1 MSTAAA
7 PHRDAALRADSGAP
21 QEHVS
26 RAAAADATLDGGIR
40 PVRGQPTLEMVATAS
55 GVSRSTVSRVV
66 NHSPNVR
73 PEVVAA
79 VQRAIEELNY
89 VPNRAAR
96 SLAGRHTYAIALLV
110 PEDASRFFGDPYFA
124 SIVQGITGTLESSDY
139 VLNLLVARDGAGD
152 KTRRYLQGGNVDGAL
167 VVSHHPSNTHLRE
180 INASLPVVFG
190 GRPALPDLGP
200 CYSVDVDNVGGAR
213 LATEHLVG
221 LGRRRIAT
229 VTGPPDMPASVDRL
243 AGWRQV
249 LQEAGRPIDA
259 VVAGDFTTAGG
270 AAAVR
275 DLLARVPDLDAVFV
289 ANDLMARGALTV
301 LAERGLDVPGDVAV
315 IGYDDSPAA
324 TSGDLPLS
332 TVSQPSI
339 AMGAQMTEMLLGLLA
354 GREPESR
361 ACVLQTR
368 LVLRATA

>member
-1 MSTAAA
+1 MST
-7 PHRDAALRADSGAP
+7 D
-21 QEHVS
+21 
-26 RAAAADATLDGGIR
+26 DATLDAGLR
-40 PVRGQPTLEMVATAS
+40 PVRGQPTLEMVAAAS

-66 NHSPNVR
+66 NRSPNVR
-73 PEVVAA
+73 SEVVTA
-79 VQRAIEELNY
+79 VQRAIEQLHY

-124 SIVQGITGTLESSDY
+124 SVVQGITGALEPSDY
-139 VLNLLVARDGAGD
+139 VLNLLVARDGAGG
-152 KTRRYLQGGNVDGAL
+152 KSWRYLQGGNVDGAL
-167 VVSHHPSNTHLRE
+167 VVSHHPSNTDLRE

-190 GRPALPDLGP
+190 GRPALPDLDP

-213 LATEHLVG
+213 LAAAHLVG
-221 LGRRRIAT
+221 LGRRQIAT

-243 AGWRQV
+243 VGWRQV
-249 LQEAGRPIDA
+249 LQAAGRPADA
-259 VVAGDFTTAGG
+259 VFVGDFTTAGG
-270 AAAVR
+270 AVAMR
-275 DLLARVPDLDAVFV
+275 ELLSRRPDVDAVFV
-289 ANDLMARGALTV
+289 ANDLMARGALAV
-301 LAERGLDVPGDVAV
+301 LAEHGLRVPEDVAV

-324 TSGDLPLS
+324 TAGGQPLS

>member
-1 MSTAAA
+1 MSTGTASQ
-7 PHRDAALRADSGAP
+7 RDGATPVVSVGLRGGKPREALP
-21 QEHVS
+21 
-26 RAAAADATLDGGIR
+26 DATLDVGVR
-40 PVRGQPTLEMVATAS
+40 PVRGQPTLEMVAAVS

-66 NHSPNVR
+66 NRSPNVR

-124 SIVQGITGTLESSDY
+124 SIVQGITGALEASDY
-139 VLNLLVARDGAGD
+139 VLNLLVARDGPGG
-152 KTRRYLQGGNVDGAL
+152 KTMRYLQGGNVDGAL
-167 VVSHHPSNTHLRE
+167 VVSHHSSNTDLRE

-190 GRPALPDLGP
+190 GRPAVADIGP

-213 LATEHLVG
+213 LATRHLVA

-229 VTGPPDMPASVDRL
+229 VTGPLDMPAAVDRL
-243 AGWRQV
+243 AGWQQV
-249 LQEAGRPIDA
+249 LQEAGRPVDA
-259 VVAGDFTTAGG
+259 AVAGDFTTAGG
-270 AAAVR
+270 AAAMHE
-275 DLLARVPDLDAVFV
+275 LLARVPDLDAVFV

-301 LAERGLDVPGDVAV
+301 LTERGLDVPGDVAL
-315 IGYDDSPAA
+315 IGYDDSAAA
-324 TSGDLPLS
+324 TSGSLPLS

-339 AMGAQMTEMLLGLLA
+339 SMGARMTEMLLELLE
-354 GREPESR
+354 GTEPENR

>member
-1 MSTAAA
+1 MSTDAG
-7 PHRDAALRADSGAP
+7 PPRDPAVRAGSG
-21 QEHVS
+21 
-26 RAAAADATLDGGIR
+26 ATLDAGIR
-40 PVRGQPTLEMVATAS
+40 PVRGQPTLEMVAAVS

-73 PEVVAA
+73 PEVATA

-124 SIVQGITGTLESSDY
+124 SIVQGITGALEASDY
-139 VLNLLVARDGAGD
+139 VLNLLVARDGAGG

-167 VVSHHPSNTHLRE
+167 VVSHHPSNTDLRD

-190 GRPALPDLGP
+190 GRPALPDLDP

-213 LATEHLVG
+213 LATDHLVG

-243 AGWRQV
+243 AGWRGV
-249 LQEAGRPIDA
+249 LADDGRPTDA
-259 VVAGDFTTAGG
+259 VVAGDFTTVGG
-270 AAAVR
+270 AAAMR
-275 DLLARVPDLDAVFV
+275 ELLARVPDLDAVFV
-289 ANDLMARGALTV
+289 ANDLMARGALSV
-301 LAERGLDVPGDVAV
+301 LAEHGLDVPRDVAL

-324 TSGDLPLS
+324 TAGGLPLS

>member
-1 MSTAAA
+1 MSTGTASS
-7 PHRDAALRADSGAP
+7 RDAAPGADSGAP
-21 QEHVS
+21 RDDGS
-26 RAAAADATLDGGIR
+26 RTAPADATLDGGVR
-40 PVRGQPTLEMVATAS
+40 PVRGQPTLEMVAAAS

-66 NHSPNVR
+66 NRSPNVR
-73 PEVVAA
+73 PEVAAA
-79 VQRAIEELNY
+79 VQRAIDDLNY

-110 PEDASRFFGDPYFA
+110 PEDATRFFGDPYFA
-124 SIVQGITGTLESSDY
+124 SIVQGITGALESSDY
-139 VLNLLVARDGAGD
+139 VLNLLVARDGAGG

-167 VVSHHPSNTHLRE
+167 VVSHHPTNTDLRD

-190 GRPALPDLGP
+190 GRPAVPDLDP

-213 LATEHLVG
+213 LAAAHLVG
-221 LGRRRIAT
+221 LGRRRIGT
-229 VTGPPDMPASVDRL
+229 VTGPLDMPAAVDRL

-249 LQEAGRPIDA
+249 LETAGRPPDA
-259 VVAGDFTTAGG
+259 VVSGDFTTAGG
-270 AAAVR
+270 AAAMR

-301 LAERGLDVPGDVAV
+301 LTERGLDVPGDVAV
-315 IGYDDSPAA
+315 VGYDDSPAA
-324 TSGDLPLS
+324 ISGDLPLS
-332 TVSQPSI
+332 TVSQPST
-339 AMGAQMTEMLLGLLA
+339 AMGARMTEMLLGLLA